1 MVPITIVHKGCNEI
15 LMLETVVLG
24 VVKRV
29 GSGARLP
36 DSKSPLESLLV
47 AGIDMTDP
55 EVVNGAIEDFAS
67 CVKQFSEL
75 YGK

>member
-36 DSKSPLESLLV
+36 DSKSPLE
-47 AGIDMTDP
+47 
-55 EVVNGAIEDFAS
+55 AIGHGFWGQLFNHS
-67 CVKQFSEL
+67 VPWFPHL
-75 YGK
+75 